1 MKLEDML
8 KQQQKRGFMQ
18 KKIKAEMQSYDD
30 YARDDLSP
38 RPYNT
43 PNVSDF
49 KKNVK
54 TNQLATDIRD
64 TKTNQLATDIRDTK
78 TNQLATDIRDT
89 KTNQLAADIR
99 DTKTNQLAADI
110 RDTKTNQLAA
120 DIRDTK
126 TNQLATDI
134 RDTKTNQL
142 AADIRDTKTNQL
154 ATDIRDTKTNQL
166 ATDIRDTKTNQLA
179 TDIRDTKNNKGLF
192 FNIGRPTKGKNYRYC
207 DLTGNAK
214 KLVDEI
220 AHQCMLVGDLTTL
233 NIGKASF
240 SKNTGVKLG
249 AIKTTILR
257 LREKSVI
264 VSYEA
269 SKGRN
274 SSWKFT
280 LSAEVYQQY
289 ITSNR
294 AG

>member
-30 YARDDLSP
+30 YAKDDLSP

-49 KKNVK
+49 KKDVK
-54 TNQLATDIRD
+54 NNEPVTEIRD
-64 TKTNQLATDIRDTK
+64 TKSNEPVTEIKDTKSNESVTEIKDTKSNEPVTEIRDTK
-78 TNQLATDIRDT
+78 SNEPVTE
-89 KTNQLAADIR
+89 
-99 DTKTNQLAADI
+99 
-110 RDTKTNQLAA
+110 
-120 DIRDTK
+120 
-126 TNQLATDI
+126 
-134 RDTKTNQL
+134 
-142 AADIRDTKTNQL
+142 
-154 ATDIRDTKTNQL
+154 
-166 ATDIRDTKTNQLA
+166 
-179 TDIRDTKNNKGLF
+179 IRDTKNNIGLS
-192 FNIGRPTKGKNYRYC
+192 FNIGRPTKGKYYSYY
-207 DLTGNAK
+207 DLAGNAK

-220 AHQCMLVGDLTTL
+220 AHQCMLVGDLTTP

-289 ITSNR
+289 ITSKR

>member
-64 TKTNQLATDIRDTK
+64 TKTNQLA
-78 TNQLATDIRDT
+78 
-89 KTNQLAADIR
+89 
-99 DTKTNQLAADI
+99 ADI

-142 AADIRDTKTNQL
+142 S
-154 ATDIRDTKTNQL
+154 
-166 ATDIRDTKTNQLA
+166 TDIRDTKTNQLA